1 MPKLTQQEYIR
12 QELQALLEK
21 KGLSQNELA
30 RMTDVSAASISHI
43 LNGRTDKTVSE
54 EIWNKAAAPLRALNG
69 LHLLTTAGYK
79 AVVATCEA
87 AQADCTLSIVLG
99 QPGHGKTAALRHYF
113 KQQPNV
119 YFTEFWYSMSRRE
132 FFVAVAKALAVDAG
146 KRPTLAHLIQ
156 RCADKLNAVTG
167 SLLIIDKASTM
178 QPEKLNYVRELR
190 ERTQHNAGIILAGV
204 PYFYARL
211 ERYATCERDG
221 VPELLSRVGG
231 KRMPP
236 APTKR
241 ELVDVA
247 EANGIGRD
255 VMQARAE
262 RWCGPARIPDAGPL
276 DSQAAGTSGPAG
288 RNR

>member
-1 MPKLTQQEYIR
+1 MVGTAQAPGRATIQKGLNIPSTPLQMPKLTQQEYIR

-30 RMTDVSAASISHI
+30 RMTDVSAANISHI

-54 EIWNKAAAPLRALNG
+54 EIWNKVAAPLGALNG

-132 FFVAVAKALAVDAG
+132 FFVAEGAGRGRGQAAHVGAPHSAV
-146 KRPTLAHLIQ
+146 RRQ
-156 RCADKLNAVTG
+156 
-167 SLLIIDKASTM
+167 
-178 QPEKLNYVRELR
+178 
-190 ERTQHNAGIILAGV
+190 
-204 PYFYARL
+204 
-211 ERYATCERDG
+211 
-221 VPELLSRVGG
+221 
-231 KRMPP
+231 
-236 APTKR
+236 
-241 ELVDVA
+241 
-247 EANGIGRD
+247 
-255 VMQARAE
+255 AE
-262 RWCGPARIPDAGPL
+262 RRHGQPAHH
-276 DSQAAGTSGPAG
+276 
-288 RNR
+288 

>member
-1 MPKLTQQEYIR
+1 
-12 QELQALLEK
+12 
-21 KGLSQNELA
+21 
-30 RMTDVSAASISHI
+30 
-43 LNGRTDKTVSE
+43 
-54 EIWNKAAAPLRALNG
+54 
-69 LHLLTTAGYK
+69 
-79 AVVATCEA
+79 
-87 AQADCTLSIVLG
+87 
-99 QPGHGKTAALRHYF
+99 
-113 KQQPNV
+113 
-119 YFTEFWYSMSRRE
+119 
-132 FFVAVAKALAVDAG
+132 
-146 KRPTLAHLIQ
+146 
-156 RCADKLNAVTG
+156 
-167 SLLIIDKASTM
+167 M

-204 PYFYARL
+204 PYFYARPA
-211 ERYATCERDG
+211 ATRERDG